1 MTFFACFIK
10 LLVMKI
16 GNIELKN
23 NIFLAPMAGVSDVGF
38 RALASFFG
46 AEIAY
51 TEMVSAKGLIYGEG
65 KALKSPLNPNF
76 AKNEPEIASNKSAW
90 LLLTEDVE
98 KVKAV
103 QLFGA
108 DPKFMAR
115 ACKLKLLEKFNII
128 DINMGCPAPKI
139 IRNGEG
145 SALMD
150 NINLAR
156 EVIENCRKATEKP
169 LTVKFRKGFKTDN
182 AIEFAKMCEQA
193 GADAITV
200 HARLASQG
208 YSGKVDYALLC
219 EIKKSVSIP
228 VIGSGDVENEETL
241 RKMLET
247 GVDGVMVGRASFGNP
262 AIFKTLNEIKDGKEK
277 EPLDAFVQRGD
288 FFKDVLTS
296 EDIEKLSENEKYV
309 KYICAKKHIQILR
322 KYFSEP
328 FLVKYMRKHMLWY
341 SNGVKGQAE
350 SKRKI
355 ALSNDLDFSLKL
367 LKKMIEN
374 ENCSN

>member
-1 MTFFACFIK
+1 
-10 LLVMKI
+10 MKI

-76 AKNEPEIASNKSAW
+76 ANAEPEIASNKSAW
-90 LLLTEDVE
+90 LLLSEDVE
-98 KVKAV
+98 KIKAV
-103 QLFGA
+103 QIFGA

-115 ACKLKLLEKFNII
+115 ACKLKLLEKFDII

-139 IRNGEG
+139 IRNSEG
-145 SALMD
+145 SALMS
-150 NINLAR
+150 NIDLAR
-156 EVIENCRKATEKP
+156 EVIEQCRSATEKP
-169 LTVKFRKGFKTDN
+169 LTVKFRKGFKENN
-182 AIEFAKMCEQA
+182 AIEFAKMCEKA
-193 GADAITV
+193 GANAITV
-200 HARLASQG
+200 HTRLASQG
-208 YSGKVDYALLC
+208 YSGKVDYSLLS

-228 VIGSGDVENEETL
+228 VIGSGDVENEETF
-241 RKMLET
+241 RKMIET

-262 AIFKTLNEIKDGKEK
+262 VIFKTLNEIKNGKET
-277 EPLDAFVQRGD
+277 EPLEVFVQRGE

-296 EDIEKLSENEKYV
+296 EDIEKLSKNEKYI

-341 SNGVKGQAE
+341 SNGIRGQAE
-350 SKRKI
+350 IKRQI
-355 ALSNDLDFSLKL
+355 ALSTNLDLSVKL
-367 LKKMIEN
+367 LKEMIEN